1 MAKKAKSVKEQT
13 LEQKLWGA
21 AEKLRGNL
29 DAAEYKSVVLGL
41 VFLKYI
47 NDSFKAKYEEL
58 TSDPYGDPED
68 ADEYIGD
75 NIFFVPKESRWKL
88 IADSALTAEIGIVID
103 KAMEAIEKDNAHLK
117 GILPKNYARPELD
130 KRRLGEV
137 VDIFDN
143 TVFDVSQARDVLG
156 RVYEYFLGEFARE
169 EGKKGGEFYTP
180 ACLVRT
186 MVEILEPYQGR
197 IYDPACGSG
206 GMFVQSIKFIHR
218 HNGNARNL
226 TIYGQEKNPTTW
238 KLAKM
243 NLAIRGI
250 NNDGLGKFADDTFHN
265 DLHKDLKADFVLA
278 NPPFNISDWG
288 QEKLLDDPRWKYGIP
303 PKGNANFAWVEHM
316 VSKLSM
322 NGKAAIILANGS
334 LSAGGQE
341 EVIRKNLIEADL
353 VDCILSMPSN
363 LFYTVTIPCSIW
375 ILNRNKKQKG
385 KTLFIDARNFGTMV
399 TRKLRELNEDDISK
413 IADTYHNFQNNQ
425 NYEDVAGYCKV
436 STIKEIEENNY
447 VLTPGRYVG
456 TEEQEDDGIPFEE
469 KMKTI
474 TTELKAQFE
483 KSHKLE
489 EEIKKNLEAIGYGI

>member
-180 ACLVRT
+180 ECVVRT
-186 MVEILEPYQGR
+186 LVEVLQPYEGK
-197 IYDPACGSG
+197 IFDPACGSG
-206 GMFVQSIKFIHR
+206 GMFVQSAKFIER
-218 HNGNARNL
+218 HSGNMNN
-226 TIYGQEKNPTTW
+226 ISVFGQEMNSNTW
-238 KLAKM
+238 RLAKM

-250 NNDGLGKFADDTFHN
+250 EANFGETWADSFHN
-265 DLHKDLKADFVLA
+265 DQHPFRKFDFVMA

-288 QEKLLDDPRWKYGIP
+288 GDKLKDDPRWVYGIP
-303 PKGNANFAWVEHM
+303 PEGNANYAWIQHM
-316 VSKLSM
+316 IYHLNEGGTMACVAPHGVLFRGNAEGIIRRFLIEKK
-322 NGKAAIILANGS
+322 NYIDAIIGLPANIFYGTS
-334 LSAGGQE
+334 
-341 EVIRKNLIEADL
+341 IPT
-353 VDCILSMPSN
+353 CILV
-363 LFYTVTIPCSIW
+363 F
-375 ILNRNKKQKG
+375 KKCRKEDDNI
-385 KTLFIDARNFGTMV
+385 LFIDASKEFEKVKTQNR
-399 TRKLRELNEDDISK
+399 LRPQHIQK
-413 IADTYHNFQNNQ
+413 IVETYR
-425 NYEDVAGYCKV
+425 DR
-436 STIKEIEENNY
+436 KEIEKYSHLATLKEVADNDYN
-447 VLTPGRYVG
+447 LNIPRYVD
-456 TEEQEDDGIPFEE
+456 TFEE
-469 KMKTI
+469 EEPI
-474 TTELKAQFE
+474 DIKAVMA
-483 KSHKLE
+483 
-489 EEIKKNLEAIGYGI
+489 EIKELEAKRAELDKEIEVYLKELGLVE